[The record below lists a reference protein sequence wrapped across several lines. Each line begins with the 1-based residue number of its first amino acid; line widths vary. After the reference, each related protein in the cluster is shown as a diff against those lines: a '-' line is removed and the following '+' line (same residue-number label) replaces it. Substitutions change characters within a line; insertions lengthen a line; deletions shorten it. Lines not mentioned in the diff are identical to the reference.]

1 MKILDRFLK
10 CKCEHSEA
18 LLRYMRALRD
28 GLIALHDKVD
38 TLMVKVRDLGA
49 EVTASKED
57 IVALL
62 NTIDAKVESLFEQ
75 ANNPDVP
82 EDVAAQIR
90 ADLTEIKDAAA
101 KVGTDD
107 PADTEPTEPPA
118 GEEPPAGGET
128 PA

>member
-1 MKILDRFLK
+1 MKILDRFFK
-10 CKCEHSEA
+10 CKCEHSEH
-18 LLRYMRALRD
+18 LLRYMRAVREA
-28 GLIALHDKVD
+28 LISLHDKVD

-82 EDVAAQIR
+82 EEVANQIR
-90 ADLTEIKDAAA
+90 ADLAEIKDAAA

-107 PADTEPTEPPA
+107 PADTEEQPS
-118 GEEPPAGGET
+118 GSSDDSGET